1 MLYMV
6 GVHFSDQLERFEQ
19 AKGAVNKQTPDLL
32 RIALNVA
39 SGLSL

>member
-1 MLYMV
+1 MMDMV
-6 GVHFSDQLERFEQ
+6 RVYFSDQLERFEQ
-19 AKGAVNKQTPDLL
+19 AKGAVNKQIPGLL